1 MIDPSIIESLGVSA
15 ILAVLCITLIAKFIK
30 VDSKVVA
37 MHRRMNNL
45 KDQITKAM
53 EETKDEIQELNRDLL
68 RSFRNGK

>member
-1 MIDPSIIESLGVSA
+1 
-15 ILAVLCITLIAKFIK
+15 
-30 VDSKVVA
+30 
-37 MHRRMNNL
+37 L